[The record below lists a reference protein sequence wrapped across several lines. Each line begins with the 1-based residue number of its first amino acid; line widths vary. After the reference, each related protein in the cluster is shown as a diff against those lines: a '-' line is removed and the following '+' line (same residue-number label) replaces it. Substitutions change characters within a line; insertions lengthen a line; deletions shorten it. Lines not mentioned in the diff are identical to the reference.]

1 MLTNRNTYF
10 RATVFVALI
19 FIIISSV
26 YGQRRTKFDY
36 RCLWVVRNALISE
49 RTIDDAINFADRYG
63 FNNLIVQVRGRG
75 DALYQSNIVPRSAI
89 LKDDSFDPLALII
102 KKAHAKGIKVHAWV
116 NVYLLWSAKS
126 DPYSDE
132 HIFNAHPDWIDHNGQ
147 NGNNKADRERIKPT
161 GDEGVYLAPHHPEVT
176 PYLLSVFRELVAKYD
191 LDGLH
196 LDYVR
201 YKDADY
207 GNNRAALE
215 YYKKSGGGEP
225 LALLSTVWSKA
236 DSVTQFTNK
245 LVKWSDYRRQAI
257 TDLVKKT
264 KEMVLEVRPDCI
276 VSAAVKPNLYDARN
290 RFFQEWD
297 VWLAAGYVDWVFPM
311 NYAVSLRSFAA
322 NIDIIY
328 DNLPPK
334 YRDRIIMGIATY
346 NQSAFDV
353 ADKIKYTRVT
363 RFRGVSLFSYNVLKD
378 NPRYL
383 YPLRRVLL
391 P

>member
-1 MLTNRNTYF
+1 
-10 RATVFVALI
+10 
-19 FIIISSV
+19 
-26 YGQRRTKFDY
+26 
-36 RCLWVVRNALISE
+36 VVRNALTSE
-49 RTIDDAINFADRYG
+49 RTINDVIDFAYRYG

-89 LKDDSFDPLALII
+89 LKNDSFDPLALII
-102 KKAHAKGIKVHAWV
+102 NKAHAKGIKVHAWV

-132 HIFNAHPDWIDHNGQ
+132 HIYNAHPEWIDHNGR
-147 NGNNKADRERIKPT
+147 NTNNPQPIKPD
-161 GDEGVYLAPHHPEVT
+161 GDEGVYLAPHHPAVT

-207 GNNRAALE
+207 GNNKAALE
-215 YYKKSGGGEP
+215 YYKKSGGSE
-225 LALLSTVWSKA
+225 LLTLLSTAWSEA
-236 DSVTQFTNK
+236 DSNTQFTSK
-245 LVKWSDYRRQAI
+245 LVKWSDYRRKAI

-276 VSAAVKPNLYDARN
+276 VSAAVKPNLYAARN

-311 NYAVSLRSFAA
+311 NYATSLRSFAA

-328 DNLPPK
+328 DNLPAK
-334 YRDRIIMGIATY
+334 YRNRIIMGIATY
-346 NQSAFDV
+346 NQSPFDV

-363 RFRGVSLFSYNVLKD
+363 RFRGVSLFSYNVLKN
-378 NPRYL
+378 NPRYI
-383 YPLRRVLL
+383 YPLRKVLL